1 METANKETKRRGL
14 LSPSTEDQPLSPVVA
29 ACPFIPKALV
39 GSCEARSQMFLWM
52 SAQDYAGLGD
62 SGILSSPDRDQ
73 ENLDTVLE
81 PPGDLKFHLPL
92 WRCF

>member
-1 METANKETKRRGL
+1 METANKETKRRDL
-14 LSPSTEDQPLSPVVA
+14 LSPSTKDSTIYPVVA
-29 ACPFIPKALV
+29 ACPFIPNTPV

-62 SGILSSPDRDQ
+62 SGILSRPARDQ

-81 PPGDLKFHLPL
+81 PPGDPMFHLPL
-92 WRCF
+92 